1 MFFPFGA
8 NWSFFPGQTLF
19 SISKLQGVSVF
30 LALSSMFFLETQGR
44 FQVPKKAF
52 REGFSPSEV
61 LAATLGSPSAGLRYH
76 GSDLS
81 TKLKLLGVTWCFRVW
96 WFVFKYLFMFTPKTG
111 EMIRFHEHIFLE
123 LLGTSVNRWCLE
135 GSDERSWEYRKS
147 LHNGERWT
155 ELPQISEA
163 HLNHLVSSFSEV
175 AQVLRSQFEV

>member
-135 GSDERSWEYRKS
+135 GSDERSWCYLKS
-147 LHNGERWT
+147 LKK
-155 ELPQISEA
+155 
-163 HLNHLVSSFSEV
+163 
-175 AQVLRSQFEV
+175 